1 MNSPFQGAEIPGM
14 GSMNDPLGFVKKLWG
29 DMHLPGMV
37 TPTVSIDELDKKIK
51 DLQTVEAWLSVN
63 MNMLRGTI
71 QALEVQ
77 RATIANL
84 KTMGEN
90 FAQQMNSASAKA
102 GFGATAEAPKSNAG
116 WPMSEQKA
124 PAEPPKAAE
133 KAEPAPAPPKPAAEA
148 PPTKAAEDKSEAAA
162 PFANPAAWWNL
173 LQDQFKQAVSKAME
187 HEMPEPDGKAAGS
200 KSKSAAN
207 ANGATAKAAP
217 KGSTAAAPK
226 TRAKAP
232 AAKTP
237 AKKVA
242 ATTSAKKRATPR
254 AASK

>member
-51 DLQTVEAWLSVN
+51 DLQTVESWLTVN

-77 RATIANL
+77 RATISTL

-90 FAQQMNSASAKA
+90 FAQQMNTPAAS
-102 GFGATAEAPKSNAG
+102 GAFAARAAETKPNAA
-116 WPMSEQKA
+116 WPMPSA
-124 PAEPPKAAE
+124 PAAE
-133 KAEPAPAPPKPAAEA
+133 KAPEPVKEVEPEVEVPKPAAQGE
-148 PPTKAAEDKSEAAA
+148 TAA
-162 PFANPAAWWNL
+162 PFANPAAWWGL

-187 HEMPEPDGKAAGS
+187 GDAAVAPGAAKKPAAGTAAKTSKAA
-200 KSKSAAN
+200 KAPAKSAARGVP
-207 ANGATAKAAP
+207 ASAAKSVAKPAAKKTAARKAAP
-217 KGSTAAAPK
+217 K
-226 TRAKAP
+226 
-232 AAKTP
+232 
-237 AKKVA
+237 
-242 ATTSAKKRATPR
+242 
-254 AASK
+254 

>member
-102 GFGATAEAPKSNAG
+102 GFGAAPDTPPTPKSNAA
-116 WPMSEQKA
+116 WPMPEQKA
-124 PAEPPKAAE
+124 S
-133 KAEPAPAPPKPAAEA
+133 AEPAKAPEKPVQAEVETPKAEA
-148 PPTKAAEDKSEAAA
+148 KAADDKSEAAA